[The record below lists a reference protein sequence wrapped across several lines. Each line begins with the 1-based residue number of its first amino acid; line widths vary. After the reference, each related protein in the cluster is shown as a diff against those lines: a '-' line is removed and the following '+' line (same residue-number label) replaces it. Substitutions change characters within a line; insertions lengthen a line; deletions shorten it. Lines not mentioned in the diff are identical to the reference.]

1 MEQTWRWFGP
11 RDPVSLSQVRQAGA
25 VGVVSAL
32 HDHYRGEVW
41 PEGAIAARKAEIESA
56 GLRWS
61 VVESIPVPNAIKLG
75 GEPAREATAA
85 FAETMRRLARAGL
98 QTICYNFMPVVDWT
112 RTELRHPM
120 PSGGL
125 ALRFDMV
132 DFVAY
137 DAFLLARPDA
147 ARDYAPALLAQAEAR
162 ASSLAP
168 EAVERLERTIIA
180 GLPGAEDSHSRQG
193 IAAIIAQY
201 RDLSPDDLRANL
213 RTFHETVI
221 PVARE
226 NGLRLCIHPDDPPF
240 PLFGL
245 PRIVSTA
252 ADLAAIFDAV
262 PELENGLTFCAGSL
276 GARADNDLPAILS
289 AHLDRVHFVHLRNV
303 STDPDGSFVEDDH
316 LSGNADM
323 VRLLALLLGEEARRR
338 AEGRADHL
346 IPFRPDHGHLL
357 LDDQSRVTNPG
368 YSAIGRLKGLAEL
381 RGILAALTHP
391 TYGVLQ

>member
-11 RDPVSLSQVRQAGA
+11 KDPVTLSHVRQAGA
-25 VGVVSAL
+25 TGIVSAL

-41 PEGAIAARKAEIESA
+41 PEDAIAERKRIIEDA

-75 GEPAREATAA
+75 GAPAAEATAA

-98 QTICYNFMPVVDWT
+98 KTICYNFMPVVDWT
-112 RTELRHPM
+112 RTELRYPM

-137 DAFLLARPDA
+137 DTLILERPDA
-147 ARDYAPALLAQAEAR
+147 ANDYPAELLAQAEAR
-162 ASSLAP
+162 VASLTP
-168 EAVERLERTIIA
+168 EQVQRLEATIIA
-180 GLPGAEDSHSRQG
+180 GLPGAEDSHSRAG
-193 IAAIIAQY
+193 IKAVIARY
-201 RDLSPDDLRANL
+201 ADMAPDDLRTSL
-213 RTFHETVI
+213 RTFHETVV

-226 NGLRLCIHPDDPPF
+226 HGLRLCIHPDDPPF
-240 PLFGL
+240 SLFGL
-245 PRIVSTA
+245 PRVVSTP
-252 ADLAAIFDAV
+252 ADLDAIFGAV
-262 PELENGLTFCAGSL
+262 PERENGLTFCTGSF
-276 GARADNDLPAILS
+276 GARADNPLPAILS
-289 AHLDRVHFVHLRNV
+289 AWSDRVHFVHLRNV

-316 LSGNADM
+316 LTGNADM
-323 VRLLALLLGEEARRR
+323 VTILAILLREEARRR
-338 AEGRADHL
+338 DEGRDDHL

-357 LDDQSRVTNPG
+357 LDDQEKRTNPG

-381 RGILAALTHP
+381 RGILQALTHP
-391 TYGVLQ
+391 EFGVLQ

>member
-11 RDPVSLSQVRQAGA
+11 KDPIPLSHVRQAGA
-25 VGVVSAL
+25 TGIVSAL

-41 PEGAIAARKAEIESA
+41 PEDAIAERKAVIEAA

-85 FAETMRRLARAGL
+85 FAETMRRLSRAGL

-120 PSGGL
+120 PSTGL
-125 ALRFDMV
+125 ALRFDMT

-137 DAFLLARPDA
+137 DAYILARAGAD
-147 ARDYAPALLAQAEAR
+147 RDYPPDLLRQAEAR
-162 ASSLAP
+162 VGVLTP
-168 EAVERLERTIIA
+168 EQVQRLEATIIA

-193 IAAIIAQY
+193 IANVIARY
-201 RDLSPDDLRANL
+201 ADLSPDDLRANL
-213 RTFHETVI
+213 RTFHETVV

-226 NGLRLCIHPDDPPF
+226 VGVRLCIHPDDPPF
-240 PLFGL
+240 SLFGL
-245 PRIVSTA
+245 PRVVSTA
-252 ADLAAIFDAV
+252 QDLDAIFGAV
-262 PELENGLTFCAGSL
+262 PERENGLTFCAGSF
-276 GARADNDLPAILS
+276 GARADNDLPALLE
-289 AHLDRVHFVHLRNV
+289 AHLERVHFVHLRNV
-303 STDPDGSFVEDDH
+303 STEPDGSFVEDDH
-316 LSGNADM
+316 LVGNADM
-323 VRLLALLLGEEARRR
+323 VRLLALLLREEARRR
-338 AEGRADHL
+338 EEGRSDHL

-357 LDDQSRVTNPG
+357 LDDQDKTTLPG

-381 RGILAALTHP
+381 RGILATLTHP